1 MLSLK
6 LGVFFFCGVDMV
18 PNAILLSLSASAERI
33 GATA

>member
-6 LGVFFFCGVDMV
+6 LGVFFCGVDMV
-18 PNAILLSLSASAERI
+18 PNAILMSLSASAERI